1 MLTLLLSQSP
11 ATSPD
16 PLTFNQLGIAA
27 VVCALLLAGL
37 LIVWKQL
44 LASQA
49 RERQLLA
56 DQVGREKEI
65 ADRIVPLLVSGLEVL
80 TTTPAKF
87 QQAMDQARSS
97 TSRSELDLVLARLE
111 DMVRDSKEPGR

>member
-1 MLTLLLSQSP
+1 MLTLLAQAS
-11 ATSPD
+11 SPD
-16 PLTFNQLGIAA
+16 TINFSQLGIAS
-27 VVCALLLAGL
+27 VICVLLLAGL

-80 TTTPAKF
+80 TTAPAKF
-87 QQAMDQARSS
+87 QQAMDQAAAS
-97 TSRSELDLVLARLE
+97 TSRSDLDSVLSRLE
-111 DMVRDSKEPGR
+111 DTLRNAKDRGR